1 MLCMMT
7 KNRVFSIVTGPSG
20 VYKGSEVM
28 LSYGENCN
36 ARLLADYGFAV
47 TKNGDASMSDCV

>member
-1 MLCMMT
+1 MMT